1 MHIFIFSDLVK
12 FLNDIKNGN
21 INNSNIKKAYKD
33 NIKDIEIKLVST
45 KSESNNIKKYKKVFN
60 ILKNIVDKNEQKN
73 KTSKKKNK

>member
-33 NIKDIEIKLVST
+33 NIKDIEINLVST
-45 KSESNNIKKYKKVFN
+45 KSESNNIKKNKKVFN
-60 ILKNIVDKNEQKN
+60 I
-73 KTSKKKNK
+73 

>member
-45 KSESNNIKKYKKVFN
+45 KSESNNINKYKKAFN
-60 ILKNIVDKNEQKN
+60 I
-73 KTSKKKNK
+73 

>member
-12 FLNDIKNGN
+12 FLNNIKNGN

-45 KSESNNIKKYKKVFN
+45 KSESNNIKKNKKVFN
-60 ILKNIVDKNEQKN
+60 I
-73 KTSKKKNK
+73 